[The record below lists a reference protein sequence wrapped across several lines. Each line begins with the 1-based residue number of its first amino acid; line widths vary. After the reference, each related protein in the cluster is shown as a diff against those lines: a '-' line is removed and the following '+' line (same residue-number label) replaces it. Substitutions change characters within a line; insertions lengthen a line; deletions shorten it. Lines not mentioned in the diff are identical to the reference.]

1 MTQEDEWMFETFDTR
16 ARRGRSNQR
25 EGRSE
30 MNHRLVKTHDE
41 MTTQE
46 ISHQLLRNYKQNDE
60 EDDMLEGLDGMSE
73 EDEEGD
79 DIFSGLIG
87 EKREKVEVGEE
98 DFDELDELIGLKF

>member
-1 MTQEDEWMFETFDTR
+1 
-16 ARRGRSNQR
+16 
-25 EGRSE
+25 
-30 MNHRLVKTHDE
+30 MNRLVKTHDE
-41 MTTQE
+41 ISSSE

-60 EDDMLEGLDGMSE
+60 EDDMLEGLEGMSEE

-87 EKREKVEVGEE
+87 QKREKVEVGEE